1 MERRSKKRDKIRY
14 EYVKNIEKYNITNSH
29 LNSTLNEDFNREH
42 FKRFNLEEGAI
53 STRVPLGTENAIFW
67 NTGDE
72 HDEYGHITED
82 PEIRKKMVEKRMSK
96 LKMITEQISNK
107 DQIKIEFEDKSKT
120 NIEHTIIILSW

>member
-1 MERRSKKRDKIRY
+1 MTCKIFDYKKIKIERGKF
-14 EYVKNIEKYNITNSH
+14 IEKYNMTNSNS
-29 LNSTLNEDFNREH
+29 NSTLNTDLNREH

-96 LKMITEQISNK
+96 LKMITEQIPKAGSNK
-107 DQIKIEFEDKSKT
+107 NRI
-120 NIEHTIIILSW
+120 